1 MGHVVPN
8 SKPWSP
14 VDTQPGIWS
23 SPTLQALLFRLTP
36 LCRADEILFIVSF
49 SFTYDKYVSF
59 IFNITVQLAQKYITF
74 VRQDINSLNYQIFW
88 QQSAGTFY
96 RKYKMITDFANCCCI
111 FEIFVSMDISGT
123 SVVPSRKNY
132 DRVFPV
138 YKGISDIYIGIDQ
151 LSLKLTINTLHF

>member
-1 MGHVVPN
+1 MLARTLRSKKWIFSPIIVIDHV
-8 SKPWSP
+8 
-14 VDTQPGIWS
+14 
-23 SPTLQALLFRLTP
+23 
-36 LCRADEILFIVSF
+36 IVSF
-49 SFTYDKYVSF
+49 IYTYVKYVSF
-59 IFNITVQLAQKYITF
+59 IFNITVQLFQKHITF
-74 VRQDINSLNYQIFW
+74 VRQDINSLSYQIFW

-138 YKGISDIYIGIDQ
+138 YKGIIYIGIDQ
-151 LSLKLTINTLHF
+151 LSLKVTINTLHF